1 MRPVYILFIA
11 IALIA
16 ACQTEKNKP
25 NANLHVPFR
34 KDSLA
39 GNWMIISLNTTSSNN
54 QYENLMDSVINP
66 MKEKIVLSAFS
77 FQPEGTVLID
87 EGKVERTNGQ
97 WKFNSSKQLLIQ
109 QEDTSLMTMPLFSV
123 TRYRNDSLTL
133 ENIIEHKKEN
143 LHIRYILKRLRNNDS
158 VPNLFDPA
166 LNKWREKPLHA
177 EDEAAIRSR
186 LKQVLYYYAAYFAN
200 ISGNKIPVFNIQ
212 KILCPILFYSG
223 GIGLQKFH
231 KGNEWKKIFYD
242 NSDAE
247 KAHAMLGHAFSDIK
261 DYPDKG
267 GNYVQEYVVALK
279 MVADAL

>member
-25 NANLHVPFR
+25 KANIHLPFR

-39 GNWMIISLNTTSSNN
+39 GNWMIISLNSTSSNK
-54 QYENLMDSVINP
+54 QYEDFMDSVINP
-66 MKEKIVLSAFS
+66 LKEKIVLCAFS
-77 FQPEGTVLID
+77 FQPAGTVLID

-97 WKFNSSKQLLIQ
+97 WQFNSAKQLLIQ
-109 QEDTSLMTMPLFSV
+109 QKDTSLFTMPPFSV

-133 ENIIEHKKEN
+133 ENIIENRKEN

-177 EDEAAIRSR
+177 EDETAIRSR

-200 ISGNKIPVFNIQ
+200 ISGNKIPVFNLQ

-231 KGNEWKKIFYD
+231 KSNEWKKIFYD
-242 NSDAE
+242 SSDAE
-247 KAHAMLGHAFSDIK
+247 KAHGMLDKAFSHITN
-261 DYPDKG
+261 YPDQG
-267 GNYVQEYVVALK
+267 GDYVQEYVIALK